1 MAPGVKSYT
10 HCITKVMSVSCSAV
24 GETRRAK
31 AVARR
36 RAQLIEA
43 ARELLVSQGF
53 HRLSLEEVA
62 RGAGVTRKTV
72 YNHFGSK
79 LGLLGTIFDAV
90 ATKGEI
96 WRLMESAE
104 LPDLREAVTRAAEAS
119 CRLWS
124 SDRELLRRLV
134 GLAALD
140 PDIAAV
146 VMERE
151 QRREATWARLV
162 QRLAAA
168 GMLRSG
174 ISPEQA
180 VRALMALTSFA
191 TFDTL
196 TPPDA
201 PPEVTVELLRRL
213 LDGIVDLSGSG

>member
-1 MAPGVKSYT
+1 
-10 HCITKVMSVSCSAV
+10 MSSSAAC
-24 GETRRAK
+24 ETERTK

-36 RAQLIEA
+36 RALLIET
-43 ARELLVSQGF
+43 ARELLVSRGF
-53 HRLSLEEVA
+53 HRLNLEEVA
-62 RGAGVTRKTV
+62 RRAGVTRKTV

-79 LGLLGTIFDAV
+79 LGLLEAIFDAV
-90 ATKGEI
+90 AAKGEV

-104 LPDLREAVTRAAEAS
+104 FPDLREAVARAVEAS

-140 PDIAAV
+140 PEIASV

-174 ISPEQA
+174 VSPDQA

-201 PPEVTVELLRRL
+201 PPAATVELLLRL